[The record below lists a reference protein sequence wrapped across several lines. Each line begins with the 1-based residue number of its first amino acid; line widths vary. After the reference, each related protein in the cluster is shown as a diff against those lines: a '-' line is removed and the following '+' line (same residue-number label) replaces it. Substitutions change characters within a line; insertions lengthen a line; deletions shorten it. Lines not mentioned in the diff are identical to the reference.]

1 MREWLERAEAGL
13 DLPPA
18 PEPYPCNLA
27 PFYRCA
33 RCGRRDAIE
42 RLLEAGWDINEYSSG
57 IVGGLDN
64 PEMLEFLRARGA
76 RLDEP
81 DGFGQSILLRAVLAN
96 DSEKVKALLASGADP
111 NHADQEG
118 RTALWLAARRNRQRL
133 VECLLEHGADPN
145 LADHEGVVP
154 LMKAGTAA
162 VLRLLL
168 QAGARAEVLDH
179 QGRSLFQHFCR
190 KPEALMRLIEAVP
203 PAQVPVEFRLWH
215 CYQMGNRQAFEKLCL
230 EALPALACDR
240 PVMHSQTVL
249 WWAARLG
256 AVECCERLCAA
267 GWNPRRTDRDGRTAL
282 DIAVAADHPRVVGV
296 LLRLGGY
303 NAGDRLPMD
312 LARRRKNPQVIGL
325 LETYGRLLGP

>member
-33 RCGRRDAIE
+33 RGGRRDAIE
-42 RLLEAGWDINEYSSG
+42 LLLEAGWDINEYGAG

-64 PEMLEFLRARGA
+64 PEMMEFLRARGA

-81 DGFGQSILLRAVLAN
+81 DCFGQSVLLRAVLAN
-96 DSEKVKALLASGADP
+96 DSDKVKALLELGAAP

-118 RTALWLAARRNRQRL
+118 RTALWLAARRNRHRL
-133 VECLLEHGADPN
+133 VEWLLEHGADPN
-145 LADHEGVVP
+145 QADHYGVVP
-154 LMKAGTAA
+154 IMKAGTPA
-162 VLRLLL
+162 VLALLL
-168 QAGARAEVLDH
+168 QAGARAEVHDH
-179 QGRSLFQHFCR
+179 QGRSVFQHFCR
-190 KPEALMRLIEAVP
+190 KPEALGRLIEALP
-203 PAQVPVEFRLWH
+203 PDQVPLEFRLWH
-215 CYQMGNRQAFEKLCL
+215 CYQMRNRPAFEKLCL
-230 EALPALACDR
+230 EALPALDCDR
-240 PVMHSQTVL
+240 PVMHSQTAL

-267 GWNPRRTDRDGRTAL
+267 GWNPRRPDRDGRTAL
-282 DIAVAADHPRVVGV
+282 DIAVAAGHPQVVSV
-296 LLRLGGY
+296 LLRLGRY
-303 NAGDRLPMD
+303 HASDRLPTD

-325 LETYGRLLGP
+325 LENMGS